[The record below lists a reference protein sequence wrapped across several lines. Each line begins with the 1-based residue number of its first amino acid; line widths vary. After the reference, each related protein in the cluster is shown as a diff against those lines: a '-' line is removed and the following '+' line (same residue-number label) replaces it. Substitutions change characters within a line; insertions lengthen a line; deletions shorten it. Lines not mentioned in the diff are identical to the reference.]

1 MWYGQGFKWA
11 VTYYSAHHFLK
22 KTILGFAGGHGVWVC
37 VCFGHHLLLGTEPAR
52 EPYSST
58 QAVLITAQ
66 PDRNPHLLLYFFFL
80 TIKTNLL
87 QQPSIT
93 EWCPSPLICPSGW
106 PDSKGRRMPPTESAT
121 PASQSCAAPSVQQLN
136 QPCVLQI
143 PSLRLVFG
151 LKKKKWHYLDC
162 QEVMLLAQISDKYFH
177 IL

>member
-1 MWYGQGFKWA
+1 MGCN
-11 VTYYSAHHFLK
+11 
-22 KTILGFAGGHGVWVC
+22 ILFCPPLPQKNNSRVCWWSWRVGVC
-37 VCFGHHLLLGTEPAR
+37 VFWTPPPAWNR
-52 EPYSST
+52 ACQRALFFYTSCTDNSPTRQESPSFI
-58 QAVLITAQ
+58 V
-66 PDRNPHLLLYFFFL
+66 FFFL

-151 LKKKKWHYLDC
+151 LKKKNGTIWTVRKLCSWRRYLINTSTYC
-162 QEVMLLAQISDKYFH
+162 NLLNS
-177 IL
+177 